1 MAPEANAGDA
11 GDQHITEVSGTG
23 VPIPGDDVDT
33 DQILPARFMKE
44 VTFDNMA
51 DYLFYDA
58 RRDEDGELNDHP
70 LNRFEGASIAV
81 VNSNFGCGSSR
92 EHAPQAMMRWGVD
105 GVVGESYA
113 EIFRDN
119 CKSLGIPAVTAD
131 HETVVELQ
139 EWIEANPDGHID
151 IDVEAETVTYGGE
164 TIDVE
169 VDDAMREA
177 LVEGIWDTTALMYS
191 NRSKVDE
198 TVAGLPYVEGDD

>member
-1 MAPEANAGDA
+1 MAPEASAGDD
-11 GDQHITEVSGTG
+11 GEQHITEVSGTG

-33 DQILPARFMKE
+33 DQILPAQFMKE

-58 RRDEDGELNDHP
+58 RRDENEELNDHP

-131 HETVVELQ
+131 HETVVALQ
-139 EWIEANPDGHID
+139 EWIEANPDGDIE
-151 IDVEAETVTYGGE
+151 IDVEGETVTYGD
-164 TIDVE
+164 TVIDVD

-191 NRSKVDE
+191 NRSKVDS
-198 TVAGLPYVEGDD
+198 TVDGLPYVEGDD

>member
-1 MAPEANAGDA
+1 MAPDA
-11 GDQHITEVSGTG
+11 DPGADQHITDVSGTG

-33 DQILPARFMKE
+33 DQILPAKFMKE

-58 RRDEDGELNDHP
+58 RRDDDGEFNDHP

-92 EHAPQAMMRWGVD
+92 EHAPQAMMRWGID

-119 CKSLGIPAVTAD
+119 CKSLGIPAVTTD
-131 HETVVELQ
+131 HEAVVELQ
-139 EWIEANPDGHID
+139 EWIEANPDGD
-151 IDVEAETVTYGGE
+151 IEVDVEGETVTYGD
-164 TIDVE
+164 TVIDVD

-198 TVAGLPYVEGDD
+198 TVADLPYVEGDD

>member
-1 MAPEANAGDA
+1 MSD
-11 GDQHITEVSGTG
+11 DQHITGVSGTG

-58 RRDEDGELNDHP
+58 RRDDDGEFNDHP

-119 CKSLGIPAVTAD
+119 CKSLGIPAVTTD
-131 HETVVELQ
+131 HETVTGLQ
-139 EWIEANPDGHID
+139 EWIEANPNGDIE
-151 IDVEAETVTYGGE
+151 IDVESETVTYGDV
-164 TIDVE
+164 TIDVDI
-169 VDDAMREA
+169 DDAMQEA

-198 TVAGLPYVEGDD
+198 TVAGLPYAEGDD

>member
-1 MAPEANAGDA
+1 MGDD
-11 GDQHITEVSGTG
+11 DQHITEVGGTG

-33 DQILPARFMKE
+33 DQILPAKFMKE

-58 RRDEDGELNDHP
+58 RRDDDGEFNDHP
-70 LNRFEGASIAV
+70 LNRFEGANIAV
-81 VNSNFGCGSSR
+81 VNQNFGCGSSR
-92 EHAPQAMMRWGVD
+92 EHAPQAMMRWGID

-131 HETVVELQ
+131 HETVTTLQ
-139 EWIEANPDGHID
+139 EWIEANPDGDIE
-151 IDVEAETVTYGGE
+151 IDVEDATVTYGDQAV
-164 TIDVE
+164 DVE
-169 VDDAMREA
+169 ITDAMQEA

-191 NRSKVDE
+191 NMSKVE
-198 TVAGLPYVEGDD
+198 RTVADLPYV

>member
-1 MAPEANAGDA
+1 MSD
-11 GDQHITEVSGTG
+11 DQHITEVSGTG
-23 VPIPGDDVDT
+23 VPIPGDDIDT
-33 DQILPARFMKE
+33 DQILPAKFMKE

-58 RRDEDGELNDHP
+58 RRDDDGEFNDHP

-92 EHAPQAMMRWGVD
+92 EHAPQAMMRWGID

-119 CKSLGIPAVTAD
+119 CKSLGIPAVTTD

-139 EWIEANPDGHID
+139 EWIEANPDAEID
-151 IDVEAETVTYGGE
+151 IDVENETVTYDGT
-164 TIDVE
+164 TIDVDI
-169 VDDAMREA
+169 DDAMQEA
-177 LVEGIWDTTALMYS
+177 LVDGIWDTTALMYS
-191 NRSKVDE
+191 NMSKVE
-198 TVAGLPYVEGDD
+198 ATVAELPYVESDD

>member
-1 MAPEANAGDA
+1 MSRDN
-11 GDQHITEVSGTG
+11 HITEVSGTG
-23 VPIPGDDVDT
+23 VPIPGDDIDT

-58 RRDEDGELNDHP
+58 RRDSDGEFNDHP
-70 LNRFEGASIAV
+70 LNHFEGASIAV
-81 VNSNFGCGSSR
+81 INSNFGCGSSR

-105 GVVGESYA
+105 GIVGESYA

-119 CKSLGIPAVTAD
+119 CKSLGIPAVTTD

-139 EWIEANPDGHID
+139 EWIEANPDGDID
-151 IDVEAETVTYGGE
+151 IDVENEQVTYGE
-164 TIDVE
+164 TTIDVE
-169 VDDAMREA
+169 IDHAMKEA

-191 NRSKVDE
+191 NKSKVEATVDE
-198 TVAGLPYVEGDD
+198 LPYVQSD

>member
-1 MAPEANAGDA
+1 MTAEN
-11 GDQHITEVSGTG
+11 HITEVGGTG
-23 VPIPGDDVDT
+23 VPIPGDDIDT

-58 RRDEDGELNDHP
+58 RRDDGEFNDHP
-70 LNRFEGASIAV
+70 LNRFDGASIAV
-81 VNSNFGCGSSR
+81 INSNFGCGSSR

-105 GVVGESYA
+105 GIVGESYD
-113 EIFRDN
+113 ESFRDN
-119 CKSLGIPAVTAD
+119 CKSLGIPAVTTD

-139 EWIEANPDGHID
+139 EWIEDNPDVEID
-151 IDVEAETVTYGGE
+151 IDVENEEVSYGDT

-169 VDDAMREA
+169 IDDAMKEA

-191 NRSKVDE
+191 NRSKVEE
-198 TVAGLPYVEGDD
+198 TTADLPYVEGDD

>member
-1 MAPEANAGDA
+1 MSDE
-11 GDQHITEVSGTG
+11 QHITDVAGTG
-23 VPIPGDDVDT
+23 VPIPGDDIDT

-51 DYLFYDA
+51 KYLFYDA
-58 RRDEDGELNDHP
+58 RRDDDGEFNDHP

-92 EHAPQAMMRWGVD
+92 EHAPQAMMRWGID

-119 CKSLGIPAVTAD
+119 CKSLGIPAATAD
-131 HETVVELQ
+131 HETVTELQ
-139 EWIEANPDGHID
+139 SWIEDNPDGEVHID
-151 IDVEAETVTYGGE
+151 VAAETVTYGDT

-169 VDDAMREA
+169 IDDGMQEA
-177 LVEGIWDTTALMYS
+177 LTEGIWDTTTLMYS
-191 NRSKVDE
+191 NMSKVE
-198 TVAGLPYVEGDD
+198 RTAEGLPYVESDD

>member
-1 MAPEANAGDA
+1 MSE
-11 GDQHITEVSGTG
+11 DQHITAVSGTG

-33 DQILPARFMKE
+33 DQILPAKFMKE

-58 RRDEDGELNDHP
+58 RRDDDGAFNDHP

-92 EHAPQAMMRWGVD
+92 EHAPQAMMRWGID

-119 CKSLGIPAVTAD
+119 CKSLGIPAVTTD
-131 HETVVELQ
+131 HATVVDLQ
-139 EWIEANPDGHID
+139 EWIETNPDGEVD

-164 TIDVE
+164 TIDVD

-177 LVEGIWDTTALMYS
+177 LVDGIWDTTALMYS
-191 NRSKVDE
+191 NRSKVDA
-198 TVAGLPYVEGDD
+198 TADGLPYVEGDD

>member
-1 MAPEANAGDA
+1 MSGE
-11 GDQHITEVSGTG
+11 QHITGVSGTG
-23 VPIPGDDVDT
+23 VPIPGDDIDT

-58 RRDEDGELNDHP
+58 RRDDDGEFNDHP
-70 LNRFEGASIAV
+70 LNRFDGASIAV
-81 VNSNFGCGSSR
+81 INSNFGCGSSR

-105 GVVGESYA
+105 GIVGESYA

-119 CKSLGIPAVTAD
+119 CKSLGIPAVTTD

-139 EWIEANPDGHID
+139 EWIEANPDGEID
-151 IDVEAETVTYGGE
+151 IDVESETVTYGDTE
-164 TIDVE
+164 IDV
-169 VDDAMREA
+169 DIDHAMKEA

-191 NRSKVDE
+191 NKSKVEATVDE
-198 TVAGLPYVEGDD
+198 LPYAQND

>member
-1 MAPEANAGDA
+1 MADEA
-11 GDQHITEVSGTG
+11 HITEVSGTG

-58 RRDEDGELNDHP
+58 RREDDGGFNDHP

-81 VNSNFGCGSSR
+81 VNQNFGCGSSR

-105 GVVGESYA
+105 GVVGESFA

-119 CKSLGIPAVTAD
+119 CKSLGIPAVTAS
-131 HETVVELQ
+131 HEAVTDLQ
-139 EWIEANPDGHID
+139 EWIETNPDGDID
-151 IDVEAETVTYGGE
+151 IDVEAETVTYGDTVIEG
-164 TIDVE
+164 TINE
-169 VDDAMREA
+169 AMKEA
-177 LVEGIWDTTALMYS
+177 LVDGIWDTTQLMYS
-191 NRSKVDE
+191 NLSKVEE
-198 TVAGLPYVEGDD
+198 TAADLPYVEEV

>member
-1 MAPEANAGDA
+1 MAPEN
-11 GDQHITEVSGTG
+11 HITEVGGTG
-23 VPIPGDDVDT
+23 VPIPGDDIDT

-58 RRDEDGELNDHP
+58 RRDDNGEFNDHP

-81 VNSNFGCGSSR
+81 INSNFGCGSSR

-105 GVVGESYA
+105 GIVGESYA

-119 CKSLGIPAVTAD
+119 CKSLGIPAVTTD
-131 HETVVELQ
+131 HETVTELQ
-139 EWIEANPDGHID
+139 EWIEANPDGEID
-151 IDVEAETVTYGGE
+151 IDVENEEVTYGDT
-164 TIDVE
+164 TIDVDI
-169 VDDAMREA
+169 DDAMKEA

-191 NRSKVDE
+191 NRSKVEE
-198 TVAGLPYVEGDD
+198 TVDGLPYVEGDD

>member
-1 MAPEANAGDA
+1 MAPDA
-11 GDQHITEVSGTG
+11 DPGADQHITDVSGTG

-33 DQILPARFMKE
+33 DQILPAQFMKE

-58 RRDEDGELNDHP
+58 RRDDDGEFNDHP

-92 EHAPQAMMRWGVD
+92 EHAPQAMMRWGID

-119 CKSLGIPAVTAD
+119 CKSLGIPAVTTD

-139 EWIEANPDGHID
+139 EWIEANPDGDID
-151 IDVEAETVTYGGE
+151 IDVEGETVTYGDT
-164 TIDVE
+164 TIGVD

-198 TVAGLPYVEGDD
+198 TVDGLPYVEGDD

>member
-1 MAPEANAGDA
+1 MAPDANAGD
-11 GDQHITEVSGTG
+11 DQHITEVSGTG

-33 DQILPARFMKE
+33 DQILPAQFMKE

-58 RRDEDGELNDHP
+58 RRDDDGEFNDHP

-139 EWIEANPDGHID
+139 EWIEANPDGD
-151 IDVEAETVTYGGE
+151 IEVDVERETVTYGD
-164 TIDVE
+164 TVIDVE

-198 TVAGLPYVEGDD
+198 TVADLPYVEGDD

>member
-1 MAPEANAGDA
+1 MAPEN
-11 GDQHITEVSGTG
+11 HITEVSGTG
-23 VPIPGDDVDT
+23 VPIPGDDIDT

-58 RRDEDGELNDHP
+58 RRDSDGEFNDHP

-81 VNSNFGCGSSR
+81 INSNFGCGSSR

-105 GVVGESYA
+105 GIVGESYA

-119 CKSLGIPAVTAD
+119 CKSLGIPAVTTD

-139 EWIEANPDGHID
+139 EWIEANPDGEID
-151 IDVEAETVTYGGE
+151 IDVENDQVTYGE
-164 TIDVE
+164 TTIDVE
-169 VDDAMREA
+169 IDHAMKEA

-191 NRSKVDE
+191 NKSKVE
-198 TVAGLPYVEGDD
+198 STVGELPYVQSD

>member
-1 MAPEANAGDA
+1 MAPEN
-11 GDQHITEVSGTG
+11 HITEVSGTG
-23 VPIPGDDVDT
+23 VPIPGDDIDT
-33 DQILPARFMKE
+33 DQILPAKFMKE

-58 RRDEDGELNDHP
+58 RRDDDGDFNNHP

-81 VNSNFGCGSSR
+81 INSNFGCGSSR
-92 EHAPQAMMRWGVD
+92 EHAPQAMMRWGID
-105 GVVGESYA
+105 GIVGESYA

-119 CKSLGIPAVTAD
+119 CKSLGIPAVTTD

-139 EWIEANPDGHID
+139 EWIEANPDGGID
-151 IDVEAETVTYGGE
+151 IDVENEQVTYGE
-164 TIDVE
+164 TTIDVE
-169 VDDAMREA
+169 IDNSMQEA

-198 TVAGLPYVEGDD
+198 TTADLPYVESNI

>member
-1 MAPEANAGDA
+1 MAPDANAGD
-11 GDQHITEVSGTG
+11 DQHITEVSGTG

-33 DQILPARFMKE
+33 DQILPAQFMKE

-58 RRDEDGELNDHP
+58 RRDEDGEFNDHP

-139 EWIEANPDGHID
+139 EWIEANPDGD
-151 IDVEAETVTYGGE
+151 IEVDVERETVTYGD
-164 TIDVE
+164 TVIDVE

-198 TVAGLPYVEGDD
+198 TVADLPYVEGDD

>member
-1 MAPEANAGDA
+1 MAPDA
-11 GDQHITEVSGTG
+11 DTGADQHITDVSGTG

-33 DQILPARFMKE
+33 DQILPAKFMKE

-58 RRDEDGELNDHP
+58 RRDDDDGFNDHP

-92 EHAPQAMMRWGVD
+92 EHAPQAMMRWGID
-105 GVVGESYA
+105 GVIGESYA

-119 CKSLGIPAVTAD
+119 CKSLGIPAVTTD

-139 EWIEANPDGHID
+139 EWIEANPDGDID
-151 IDVEAETVTYGGE
+151 IDVEAKTVTYGDT
-164 TIDVE
+164 TIDV
-169 VDDAMREA
+169 DIDGAMREA
-177 LVEGIWDTTALMYS
+177 LVDGIWDTTALMYS
-191 NRSKVDE
+191 NRSKVDA
-198 TVAGLPYVEGDD
+198 TVDGLPYVEGDD

>member
-1 MAPEANAGDA
+1 MAGE
-11 GDQHITEVSGTG
+11 QHITAVSGTG

-44 VTFDNMA
+44 ITFDNMA

-58 RRDEDGELNDHP
+58 RRDDDGEMNDHP

-119 CKSLGIPAVTAD
+119 CKSIGIPAVTTD
-131 HETVVELQ
+131 HETVTRLQ
-139 EWIEANPDGHID
+139 EWIEDNPDGDIE
-151 IDVEAETVTYGGE
+151 IDVENETVTYGGE

-169 VDDAMREA
+169 ITDAMQEA
-177 LVEGIWDTTALMYS
+177 LVEGIWDTTTLMYS
-191 NRSKVDE
+191 NMSKVEE
-198 TVAGLPYVEGDD
+198 TAESLPYVGSD

>member
-1 MAPEANAGDA
+1 MTAEN
-11 GDQHITEVSGTG
+11 HITEVGGTG
-23 VPIPGDDVDT
+23 VPIPGDDIDT

-58 RRDEDGELNDHP
+58 RRDDGEFNDHP

-81 VNSNFGCGSSR
+81 INSNFGCGSSR

-105 GVVGESYA
+105 GIVGESYA

-119 CKSLGIPAVTAD
+119 CKSLGIPAVTTD

-139 EWIEANPDGHID
+139 EWIENNPDGEID
-151 IDVEAETVTYGGE
+151 IDVETEEVTYGE
-164 TIDVE
+164 TTIDVE
-169 VDDAMREA
+169 IDDAMKEA

-191 NRSKVDE
+191 NRSKVEE
-198 TVAGLPYVEGDD
+198 TTADLPYVEGDD

>member
-1 MAPEANAGDA
+1 MAPDA
-11 GDQHITEVSGTG
+11 DPGADQHITDVSGTG

-33 DQILPARFMKE
+33 DQILPAKFMKE

-58 RRDEDGELNDHP
+58 RRDDDGEFNDHP

-92 EHAPQAMMRWGVD
+92 EHAPQAMMRWGID

-119 CKSLGIPAVTAD
+119 CKSLGIPAVTTD

-139 EWIEANPDGHID
+139 EWIEANPDGDID
-151 IDVEAETVTYGGE
+151 IDVEGETVTYGDT
-164 TIDVE
+164 TIGVD

-198 TVAGLPYVEGDD
+198 TVDGLPYVEGDD